1 MRISRSLAIGCIL
14 CCVSKTAIL
23 LAGGGALLGTSVFAT
38 GQGAF
43 NAILIALGFTLIGV
57 AYHSIQKRSGNAMC
71 QTAENN

>member
-38 GQGAF
+38 GQGAQASRRAAAK
-43 NAILIALGFTLIGV
+43 NEG
-57 AYHSIQKRSGNAMC
+57 SER
-71 QTAENN
+71 